1 VPRIRAEVACLRLIS
16 DPEMREKRVSRV
28 DETRTVRWERRPA
41 DAVAAGIGVLVLV
54 AGMLA
59 VRDESVSSLEERVF
73 NAVNDLP
80 EALYPV
86 MWPFQQLGALL
97 MGPIVVIV
105 VAITRRFRLA
115 FAALSAT
122 MAKLVLE
129 RVVKA
134 MVTRERPGTSIGP
147 DVHLRGDVHSQGE
160 SFVSGHAILVA
171 ALAGVVTPY
180 LRGRWKIIPWL
191 LVVVVMFGRV
201 YVGAHNPLD
210 VVCGA
215 GLGLAIAGCLNL
227 AVGVPGR
234 ST

>member
-1 VPRIRAEVACLRLIS
+1 
-16 DPEMREKRVSRV
+16 MREKRVSRV

-41 DAVAAGIGVLVLV
+41 DAVAAGVGVLILA

-59 VRDESVSSLEERVF
+59 VRDESVSSLEARVF
-73 NAVNDLP
+73 EAVNDLP
-80 EALYPV
+80 EALYPLL
-86 MWPFQQLGALL
+86 WPFQQLGALL
-97 MGPIVVIV
+97 MGPLVVIV

-115 FAALSAT
+115 FAALFAT
-122 MAKLVLE
+122 VAKLVFE

-147 DVHLRGDVHSQGE
+147 DIHLRGDVHAEGE
-160 SFVSGHAILVA
+160 SFVSGHAVLVT
-171 ALAGVVTPY
+171 ALAGIVTPY
-180 LRGRWKIIPWL
+180 LRGRWKMVPWL
-191 LVVVVMFGRV
+191 LVGVVMFGRI

-227 AVGVPGR
+227 ALGVPG
-234 ST
+234 TTT